1 MVQKNHKY
9 FMHVDPH
16 SCEKCVIASVRMIYD
31 FPPEYVITYVNATGE
46 TKA

>member
-1 MVQKNHKY
+1 MY
-9 FMHVDPH
+9 VDIH
-16 SCEKCVIASVRMIYD
+16 SCKKCVKASVRMIYD